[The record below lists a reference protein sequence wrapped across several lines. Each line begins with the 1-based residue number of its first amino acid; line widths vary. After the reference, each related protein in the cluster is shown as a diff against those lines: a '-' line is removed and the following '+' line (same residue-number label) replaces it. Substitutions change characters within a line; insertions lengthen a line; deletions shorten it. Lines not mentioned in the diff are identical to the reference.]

1 LNTEK
6 QTVEQLNN
14 EIILLQETV
23 CLVLSLVPNAHI
35 LQDDQ
40 KVNQLQKDLDFK
52 SAQLLQTENNL
63 KLQEQDNLS
72 KQEML
77 KSRAT
82 ELEQMACLLHKR
94 QQENSDKD
102 QEISKLQQQVTNIKV
117 DRNRAVEKLQQ
128 RIEELEER
136 EQILEQ
142 RIEVSNQITS
152 EQLSQDFNPGI
163 SDEEDE
169 SPSQEERK
177 LQIQKLES
185 ELVSIFVEL
194 KKVKYSKRN

>member
-1 LNTEK
+1 
-6 QTVEQLNN
+6 
-14 EIILLQETV
+14 
-23 CLVLSLVPNAHI
+23 
-35 LQDDQ
+35 
-40 KVNQLQKDLDFK
+40 
-52 SAQLLQTENNL
+52 
-63 KLQEQDNLS
+63 
-72 KQEML
+72 ML
-77 KSRAT
+77 KCRST

-94 QQENSDKD
+94 QQESSDKD

-117 DRNRAVEKLQQ
+117 ERNRTVEKLKQH
-128 RIEELEER
+128 IEELEER
-136 EQILEQ
+136 ERILEQ

-163 SDEEDE
+163 SDEEED

-194 KKVKYSKRN
+194 KKVK